1 MRKLWD
7 RYKYAALILLVGA
20 GLLLWPAG
28 SGATAQTGQNEASQV
43 YAAAENLQA
52 EMEKILGQ
60 IQGVGTVRVLLT
72 MDTDGERQLAQNTEL
87 QYSGST
93 AAPEDY
99 SRVSKRCCWTGETG
113 RRSCVTQTA
122 YPTYRGALVVVSG
135 RRPGDVKLAVTAA
148 VSALTGC
155 PATASP
161 WQSVSDHLEE
171 ERNYERKRKRNIVV
185 ATMAVLVC
193 AAVGLNWKYSSQEA
207 VQQAE
212 ETGTKILGRP
222 RWSPGRRIPA
232 GGGHGL
238 RGDDY
243 FASARLTRQQAA
255 DSAIS
260 LLEDAA
266 SQEDADQ
273 ETANQAS
280 ESIQVL
286 ASYTLK
292 EAQIENLVTAKGYAD
307 CVAFMGDDAI
317 SIVVSTEDGTLD
329 AADVAKITDIAM
341 TETGYAASAIRIMA
355 AN

>member
-1 MRKLWD
+1 M
-7 RYKYAALILLVGA
+7 
-20 GLLLWPAG
+20 
-28 SGATAQTGQNEASQV
+28 SGNA
-43 YAAAENLQA
+43 
-52 EMEKILGQ
+52 
-60 IQGVGTVRVLLT
+60 
-72 MDTDGERQLAQNTEL
+72 
-87 QYSGST
+87 
-93 AAPEDY
+93 
-99 SRVSKRCCWTGETG
+99 
-113 RRSCVTQTA
+113 
-122 YPTYRGALVVVSG
+122 
-135 RRPGDVKLAVTAA
+135 
-148 VSALTGC
+148 
-155 PATASP
+155 
-161 WQSVSDHLEE
+161 
-171 ERNYERKRKRNIVV
+171 KRNIVV

-212 ETGTKILGRP
+212 ETGTKILGEAALV
-222 RWSPGRRIPA
+222 SGQEDT
-232 GGGHGL
+232 GL
-238 RGDDY
+238 ADTGLAEDTVYEGDDY
-243 FASARLTRQQAA
+243 FASARLTRQQAR